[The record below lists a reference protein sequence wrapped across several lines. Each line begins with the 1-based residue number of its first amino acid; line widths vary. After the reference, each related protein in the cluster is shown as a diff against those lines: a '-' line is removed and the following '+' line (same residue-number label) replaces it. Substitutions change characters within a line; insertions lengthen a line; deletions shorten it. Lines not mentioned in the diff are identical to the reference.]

1 MRNSLVPIFA
11 AVVLLATSAAAQ
23 QSADTSQPAAMAT
36 STHVKR
42 MADGHPDLSGIWAYS
57 IDLPGGALQK
67 QSANGAVEIERVD
80 LSGRHAAK
88 MAVPG
93 ALPSTPAP
101 SYKPEYQ
108 AKVKYLFDNE
118 AKLDKVFFCGKPGV
132 PRISSPRKIVQLP
145 NEVIFLYE
153 DISGDPYRVIPTD
166 GRPHNP
172 DADPSYYGDSVG
184 HWDGDTLVV
193 DATNFVDDTWFGEGG
208 YFHTTAMHVI
218 ERFWKVGDNL
228 AYQVTVEDRNVLTEP
243 WTEPARIIKPSN
255 EPLEE
260 SPVCVEDDAKR
271 MHNLDHHGQ
280 R

>member
-1 MRNSLVPIFA
+1 MRNSFVPIFA
-11 AVVLLATSAAAQ
+11 AMILLATSAAAQ
-23 QSADTSQPAAMAT
+23 QSADTNRQSAGAT
-36 STHVKR
+36 STQTNR
-42 MADGHPDLSGIWAYS
+42 TADGHPDLSGIWAYS

-67 QSANGAVEIERVD
+67 ESANGSVEIEKVD

-88 MAVPG
+88 IAVPG

-101 SYKPEYQ
+101 SYKTEYQ

-118 AKLDKVFFCGKPGV
+118 AKVDGVFFCGKPGV

-145 NEVIFLYE
+145 SEVIFFYE
-153 DISGDPYRVIPTD
+153 DISGDPYRIIPTD

-172 DADPSYYGDSVG
+172 DADPSYYGDSIG

-208 YFHTTAMHVI
+208 YFHTTAMHVT
-218 ERFWKVGDNL
+218 ERFWKAGDNL
-228 AYQVTVEDRNVLTEP
+228 AYQVTVEDPNVLTEP
-243 WTEPARIIKPSN
+243 WTEPARIIKPST
-255 EPLEE
+255 ERLEE